1 VDMAMEVVDV
11 DHVPDLLEDVEGL
24 KDREKLKKDINKEV
38 VAEVNRQIVIH
49 HIRVHHPVQV
59 HLPVQ
64 DHQDILVQ
72 GEIEK

>member
-1 VDMAMEVVDV
+1 MDMAMEVVDV

-38 VAEVNRQIVIH
+38 VAEVNHQIVIH
-49 HIRVHHPVQV
+49 HIRIHP
-59 HLPVQ
+59 PVQ